1 MIVVKIKDSK
11 TIRIYGQSINSKWNA
26 FAIHA
31 KAQGKQPG
39 RLLGEIFEK
48 YYTDNLEQIG
58 LDCHNHVNS
67 ELVQEEK

>member
-11 TIRIYGQSINSKWNA
+11 TIRIYGQNINSKWNA
-26 FAIHA
+26 FTIHA

-58 LDCHNHVNS
+58 SDCHNHINS
-67 ELVQEEK
+67 ELVAEE

>member
-11 TIRIYGQSINSKWNA
+11 TIRIYGENIGSKWNA
-26 FAIHA
+26 FTIHA
-31 KAQGKQPG
+31 RAQGTQPG

-67 ELVQEEK
+67 ELVAEE

>member
-1 MIVVKIKDSK
+1 MIVVKIKDSR
-11 TIRIYGQSINSKWNA
+11 TIRIYGQNINSKWNA

-31 KAQGKQPG
+31 KAQNKQPG

-58 LDCHNHVNS
+58 QDCHNHVNS
-67 ELVQEEK
+67 ELINEE

>member
-11 TIRIYGQSINSKWNA
+11 TIRIYGENIGSKWNA
-26 FAIHA
+26 VTNHA
-31 KAQGKQPG
+31 RAQGTQPG
-39 RLLGEIFEK
+39 RLRGEIFEK

-67 ELVQEEK
+67 ELVAEE